1 MNKIPALFLVALHIL
16 PCHALMDTSLLD
28 EVIVKALQR
37 LEDIPRGLSDPAATG
52 TAFLQ
57 FGLSQ
62 DTAASTHE
70 FREISIYPRTYSQW
84 YERARAQLC
93 MHRHTHA
100 APRRAAPRARRV
112 SCIAPLGDDGA
123 QARSKVHL
131 ARSSSQGCIGDV
143 GRGSKS
149 LSCSSMNCERVALR
163 LNLKRIGLME
173 P

>member
-16 PCHALMDTSLLD
+16 SCHALMDTSLLD
-28 EVIVKALQR
+28 EVIVKALKR

-100 APRRAAPRARRV
+100 APRRVHGGSVASPLSETMELKPVPKYTLPVPARRGV
-112 SCIAPLGDDGA
+112 SATWEEA
-123 QARSKVHL
+123 QNRYPAR
-131 ARSSSQGCIGDV
+131 
-143 GRGSKS
+143 
-149 LSCSSMNCERVALR
+149 
-163 LNLKRIGLME
+163 